1 MEILGSETPIACSLG
16 AADYRKRLEQIR
28 AIGREALVGAEDRDD
43 AVRLVF
49 DDDAS
54 IRARLEEIVAAEAA
68 CCPFLDLQIGQSPE
82 GITLTI
88 AAPPEAA
95 PIVRDL
101 VGSFRTATA

>member
-1 MEILGSETPIACSLG
+1 MGSETPIACSLSAG
-16 AADYRKRLEQIR
+16 DYRERLEQIR
-28 AIGREALVGAEDRDD
+28 AIGREALIGAEDGDG

-49 DDDAS
+49 ADDAP
-54 IRARLEEIVAAEAA
+54 IRAQLEDIVAAEAA